1 MFFSPSNYKCQHNFK
16 TDINIYYHSSA
27 FALRA
32 TFGTRE
38 PEMFHRGHK
47 MVMEDACF
55 KLVASYFLV
64 KKRRQG
70 TLANQLTLAKDI

>member
-16 TDINIYYHSSA
+16 TDVNISGSSA

-32 TFGTRE
+32 IFGTRE
-38 PEMFHRGHK
+38 PEMFRRGHK

-70 TLANQLTLAKDI
+70 TLANQLTLAKEI